1 MNCLKQLSIFGL
13 ETIPEIKPGD
23 DISAIILSSC
33 EKEKIKL
40 ETNDVILITS
50 KIVSKAENSL
60 VDLEKIVPSRKARA
74 IAKLTGKE
82 PIEVE
87 IILSQSTQISAVI
100 PVEKVMQHY
109 PEIFYNVSSDR
120 EAALRTVH
128 KVPSMLLTI
137 TKQGILAT
145 DAGLDYSNNPF
156 GKASLLPS
164 NPNSSANKIRD
175 QLFKQSGKDV
185 AVVITDTEI
194 AFTNIYGSSEIAIGY
209 SGIRP
214 VAHRFAS
221 KDRFGREKFGGA
233 DVIVDELAC
242 AAALLG
248 GQTSEGIP
256 VVIVRGLEYEKVGG
270 NGQLSFPVDAL
281 QKGFSWTILAT
292 LKLRIFS
299 KIIELFV

>member
-13 ETIPEIKPGD
+13 ESIPEIKPGD
-23 DISAIILSSC
+23 DISTIILSSC
-33 EKEKIKL
+33 EKEKIRL
-40 ETNDVILITS
+40 ETNDLILITS

-60 VDLEKIVPSRKARA
+60 ADLEKIVPGRKARA
-74 IAKLTGKE
+74 IAKLTGKD
-82 PIEVE
+82 PTEVE
-87 IILSQSTQISAVI
+87 IILSQATQIFAVI

-109 PEIFYNVSSDR
+109 PEIFYNLSTDK

-128 KVPSMLLTI
+128 KVPSMLVTI

-164 NPNSSANKIRD
+164 DPNSSAKKIRD
-175 QLFKQSGKDV
+175 QLTKQTGKDV
-185 AVVITDTEI
+185 SVVITDTEI
-194 AFTNIYGSSEIAIGY
+194 AFTNIYGSTEIAIGY

-256 VVIVRGLEYEKVGG
+256 VVIVRGLQYEKLEG
-270 NGQLSFPVDAL
+270 NHQLSFPVDAL
-281 QKGFSWTILAT
+281 RKGFTWSMLAT
-292 LKLRIFS
+292 LKLRLFTMVA
-299 KIIELFV
+299 ELFA

>member
-1 MNCLKQLSIFGL
+1 LKQLSVFGL

-23 DISAIILSSC
+23 DISSIILSSC

-40 ETNDVILITS
+40 ETNDVILVTS

-74 IAKLTGKE
+74 IAKLTGKD

-87 IILSQSTQISAVI
+87 IILSQTTQISAVI
-100 PVEKVMQHY
+100 PVKKVAERY
-109 PEIFYNVSSDR
+109 PAIFDSLSTDK
-120 EAALRTVH
+120 EAASRALN

-145 DAGLDYSNNPF
+145 DAGLDYSNNPL
-156 GKASLLPS
+156 GKASVLPS
-164 NPNSSANKIRD
+164 NPNFSAKKIREN
-175 QLFKQSGKDV
+175 LSKQSGKDV

-214 VAHRFAS
+214 VANRFGS
-221 KDRFGREKFGGA
+221 KDRYGREKFGGA

-256 VVIVRGLEYEKVGG
+256 VVIVRGLDYERIED
-270 NGQLSFPVDAL
+270 NIQLSFPAETL
-281 QKGFSWTILAT
+281 RKGFTWAILST
-292 LKLRIFS
+292 LKLRILYR
-299 KIIELFV
+299 IVELFV